1 VERTLETEAAMKM
14 THIAVAAAMLLG
26 LVAGVAQAGG
36 RAHVSILTAPKEVVA
51 GKTYEVAFSVR
62 PEWPMAKN
70 RSLEPIVK
78 AVCGDREMTFAAV
91 SLKTQGQYKASFA
104 LPAAGEWTITVDS
117 RFCETRMTPLVLKAE
132 APRTS

>member
-1 VERTLETEAAMKM
+1 MKI
-14 THIAVAAAMLLG
+14 TRIALAAAMLVS
-26 LVAGVAQAGG
+26 LVTGVAQAGG
-36 RAHVSILTAPKEVVA
+36 RAHVSILNVPKDVVA

-70 RSLEPIVK
+70 RALEPIVK
-78 AVCGDREMTFAAV
+78 AVCGDRQITFAAV
-91 SLKTQGQYKASFA
+91 ALKSQGEYKATFA
-104 LPAAGEWTITVDS
+104 LPAAGAWTITVDS